1 MCTFNSEAFFLIFFI
16 DFIRLNIKNINTCCS
31 SSLQVL
37 NRNKTSL
44 FSSPVQLILL
54 SWQRRFSA
62 PHPPPKKKKRKK
74 EKKKRNT
81 DACTTNITY
90 MYIQRIIFSISQNI
104 KLSKFHIPKLLN
116 ITHSLIYIKFK
127 YLQLKWDD
135 LWILNAILTPNS
147 LSFVCG
153 VGVWYV
159 SLDIFRRD
167 LVMK

>member
-1 MCTFNSEAFFLIFFI
+1 MCTFNTETFIFIFFI
-16 DFIRLNIKNINTCCS
+16 DFIRLDIKNINTCCS

-54 SWQRRFSA
+54 FWQRRFS
-62 PHPPPKKKKRKK
+62 PYH
-74 EKKKRNT
+74 KRNAN
-81 DACTTNITY
+81 ACPTNITY
-90 MYIQRIIFSISQNI
+90 MYIKKLIFSISQNI
-104 KLSKFHIPKLLN
+104 KLSKFHVPKLLN
-116 ITHSLIYIKFK
+116 ITHPLIYINFK
-127 YLQLKWDD
+127 YLQIKWDD
-135 LWILNAILTPNS
+135 LWIFNAILTPNS

-153 VGVWYV
+153 VGAWYV

>member
-1 MCTFNSEAFFLIFFI
+1 MCVYFQHWDFHFYILYSFI
-16 DFIRLNIKNINTCCS
+16 DFIRLNIKNMNTCCS

-37 NRNKTSL
+37 NRNKTGL

-54 SWQRRFSA
+54 FWQRRFS
-62 PHPPPKKKKRKK
+62 PQPQKKYY
-74 EKKKRNT
+74 
-81 DACTTNITY
+81 ACPTNFTY
-90 MYIQRIIFSISQNI
+90 MYIQKLIFSISQNI

-116 ITHSLIYIKFK
+116 ITHPLIYINFK
-127 YLQLKWDD
+127 YLQIKWDD
-135 LWILNAILTPNS
+135 LWIFNAILTPNS

-153 VGVWYV
+153 VEAGYV